1 MNRLM
6 KSGLRNFL
14 ILWSGQAVSSLGS
27 SMTSFALIIWAYQ
40 QQGTVMSVSLLAFC
54 SYLPSILFSFL
65 AGAITDRW
73 DKKKIMLVSDSVA
86 ACGTLTVLLL
96 YQTGSLAI
104 WHLYA
109 VNFILGFM
117 NAFQIPASTV
127 AVSLL
132 APKEQYTRVS
142 GLQNFS
148 NSLVTILTPALAT
161 AVLSF
166 GGLKTVLLLD
176 LTTFAIAFLS
186 LLCLIK
192 IPRVESV
199 DSKVT
204 SSYLSACLDGLRF
217 LKKHAAL
224 FRMILFFAFINLLAS
239 LAGNSIMPAMV
250 LARTGNNQQVLG
262 YVSSSIGVGSLIGS
276 LLVTVVK
283 PPKNRTRIIFLSC
296 ALSFLLC
303 DLLWGLGRGAS
314 VWIFAAV
321 AGNIPLPFLGANLT
335 TIMRTKVP
343 LEMQGRVF
351 STRDTLQYFT
361 IPVGFLL
368 GGLLS
373 DHVFEPFMAEA
384 SPLQSFLTKLVG
396 SGKGSGMAFLFLL
409 TGLIGAVSSFLCLK
423 DRRYH
428 ILNEEES

>member
-1 MNRLM
+1 
-6 KSGLRNFL
+6 
-14 ILWSGQAVSSLGS
+14 
-27 SMTSFALIIWAYQ
+27 
-40 QQGTVMSVSLLAFC
+40 
-54 SYLPSILFSFL
+54 
-65 AGAITDRW
+65 
-73 DKKKIMLVSDSVA
+73 
-86 ACGTLTVLLL
+86 
-96 YQTGSLAI
+96 
-104 WHLYA
+104 
-109 VNFILGFM
+109 
-117 NAFQIPASTV
+117 
-127 AVSLL
+127 
-132 APKEQYTRVS
+132 
-142 GLQNFS
+142 
-148 NSLVTILTPALAT
+148 
-161 AVLSF
+161 
-166 GGLKTVLLLD
+166 
-176 LTTFAIAFLS
+176 
-186 LLCLIK
+186 
-192 IPRVESV
+192 
-199 DSKVT
+199 
-204 SSYLSACLDGLRF
+204 
-217 LKKHAAL
+217 
-224 FRMILFFAFINLLAS
+224 
-239 LAGNSIMPAMV
+239 MP
-250 LARTGNNQQVLG
+250 
-262 YVSSSIGVGSLIGS
+262 SSIGVGSLIGS

-396 SGKGSGMAFLFLL
+396 SGKGSGMAVLFLL
-409 TGLIGAVSSFLCLK
+409 TGLIGTVSSFLCLK

-428 ILNEEES
+428 ILNEEDS

>member
-166 GGLKTVLLLD
+166 GRSENRSAARSHH
-176 LTTFAIAFLS
+176 FRNRLS
-186 LLCLIK
+186 I
-192 IPRVESV
+192 
-199 DSKVT
+199 
-204 SSYLSACLDGLRF
+204 
-217 LKKHAAL
+217 
-224 FRMILFFAFINLLAS
+224 
-239 LAGNSIMPAMV
+239 
-250 LARTGNNQQVLG
+250 
-262 YVSSSIGVGSLIGS
+262 
-276 LLVTVVK
+276 
-283 PPKNRTRIIFLSC
+283 
-296 ALSFLLC
+296 
-303 DLLWGLGRGAS
+303 AS
-314 VWIFAAV
+314 VPDQ
-321 AGNIPLPFLGANLT
+321 NP
-335 TIMRTKVP
+335 
-343 LEMQGRVF
+343 QG
-351 STRDTLQYFT
+351 
-361 IPVGFLL
+361 
-368 GGLLS
+368 
-373 DHVFEPFMAEA
+373 
-384 SPLQSFLTKLVG
+384 
-396 SGKGSGMAFLFLL
+396 
-409 TGLIGAVSSFLCLK
+409 
-423 DRRYH
+423 
-428 ILNEEES
+428 